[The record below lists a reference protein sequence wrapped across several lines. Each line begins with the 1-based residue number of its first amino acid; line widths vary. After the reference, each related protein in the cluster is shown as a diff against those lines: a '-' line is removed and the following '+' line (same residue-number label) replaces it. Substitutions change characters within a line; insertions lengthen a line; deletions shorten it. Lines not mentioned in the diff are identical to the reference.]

1 MSETL
6 SPEKV
11 TNLLTRYF
19 DRMVACVHR
28 YDGTMDKFMGDG
40 MMVLFG
46 APRSVGNPSV
56 NAVKCALDM
65 VTALKQLN
73 EEFVAEGLP
82 HLEIG
87 IGINYGKAVVGI
99 IGSTER
105 NNYSAIGDA
114 VNVASRVEGLTK
126 RLGAPIV
133 LTDSLKAQLGD
144 TFAFV
149 DFGEQAIRGHS
160 DMHLW
165 GIAGGKS
172 VGVSQLPAPSAT
184 LH

>member
-1 MSETL
+1 
-6 SPEKV
+6 
-11 TNLLTRYF
+11 
-19 DRMVACVHR
+19 MVA
-28 YDGTMDKFMGDG
+28 
-40 MMVLFG
+40 
-46 APRSVGNPSV
+46 
-56 NAVKCALDM
+56 
-65 VTALKQLN
+65 ALKQLN

-82 HLEIG
+82 HLKIG

-133 LTDSLKAQLGD
+133 LTESLKAQLGD
-144 TFAFV
+144 AFEFV
-149 DFGEQAIRGHS
+149 DFGEQAIRGHTA
-160 DMHLW
+160 MHLW
-165 GIAGGKS
+165 GVDVGKS
-172 VGVSQLPAPSAT
+172 ANDAQLPAPSVT